1 MNPASPLSTSLF
13 SLSGRTVLVTGAS
26 SGIGAHLARVAGRA
40 GARVVLAARRVER
53 LQELAAI
60 IRKDGG
66 EALPVAMDVTDRASV
81 EAAFDSAEAAFGTVD
96 VVLNNA
102 GVGDGKRVLE
112 LSEEDWRHMIST
124 NLDGVWRVAQCAAQ
138 RLARAERGG
147 SIVNIASMLGLRV
160 GTGYSHYCAAKAGV
174 VQLTKS
180 LALELARHDIRVN
193 AIAPG
198 YFITEMT
205 DGYFDSEKG
214 QAYIRAAVPMRRLGT
229 LDELDGPFLLLAS
242 EAGAYMSGAVL
253 SVDGGQLVSSL

>member
-1 MNPASPLSTSLF
+1 MSVFAPF
-13 SLSGRTVLVTGAS
+13 SLASRTVLVTGAS

-53 LQELAAI
+53 LQQLADAI
-60 IRKDGG
+60 RRDGG
-66 EALPVAMDVTDRASV
+66 QALPVAMDVTDRASV
-81 EAAFDSAEAAFGTVD
+81 EAAFDAAEATFGPVD

-102 GVGDGKRVLE
+102 GIGSGLRVLE
-112 LSEEDWRHMIST
+112 ISEEDWRAMLAT

-138 RLARAERGG
+138 RLARAERPG

-180 LALELARHDIRVN
+180 LALELARYNIRVN

-198 YFITEMT
+198 YFTTEMT

-214 QAYIRAAVPMRRLGT
+214 QAYICAAVPMRRLGR
-229 LDELDGPFLLLAS
+229 LEELDGPFLLLAS
-242 EAGAYMSGAVL
+242 EAGAYMSGSVL
-253 SVDGGQLVSSL
+253 AVDGGQLVGSL